1 MKQFQESS
9 MTFFLLEQHF
19 WNSNLP
25 NGTENSI
32 SYNVILDGL
41 HFCSCNKVVL
51 SLRLYSVV
59 QIPSIYESESP
70 RAVPIV
76 LLTSMSIIASASSW
90 DPGVAEAAAL
100 FAAS

>member
-1 MKQFQESS
+1 MVCSQFPATQKVFCFSAS
-9 MTFFLLEQHF
+9 FCFL
-19 WNSNLP
+19 P
-25 NGTENSI
+25 
-32 SYNVILDGL
+32 
-41 HFCSCNKVVL
+41 
-51 SLRLYSVV
+51 RLN
-59 QIPSIYESESP
+59 IYERESP